1 MGGRRGRLVRN
12 QETPREESARCFPL
26 PPCAADPSSAL
37 SIRNSFV
44 ATTSTKAYIGR
55 KAN

>member
-12 QETPREESARCFPL
+12 QETPREESARCLPL

-37 SIRNSFV
+37 SICNSFV
-44 ATTSTKAYIGR
+44 ATTSTKVYIGR